1 MPLTWLEEQLLGGI
15 IKYIAKRTRGGH
27 MFKDMLLKNWV
38 TTAIGIIGAVVLVLN
53 DLISRGDLDDQTIIL
68 AVSTAVLG
76 AVSKSFNVSGTK
88 P

>member
-1 MPLTWLEEQLLGGI
+1 MPLTWLEKRLLGAA

-27 MFKDMLLKNWV
+27 MFKEMLLKNWV

-53 DLISRGDLDDQTIIL
+53 DLISRGALNDQTIIL

>member
-1 MPLTWLEEQLLGGI
+1 MPLTWLEKRLLGGV
-15 IKYIAKRTRGGH
+15 IKCIAKRTRGGH
-27 MFKDMLLKNWV
+27 MFKEMLLKNWV

-53 DLISRGDLDDQTIIL
+53 DLISRGALNDQTIIL

>member
-53 DLISRGDLDDQTIIL
+53 DLISRGTLDDQTIIL
-68 AVSTAVLG
+68 AVSTAILG

>member
-53 DLISRGDLDDQTIIL
+53 DLISRGTLDDQTIIL

>member
-38 TTAIGIIGAVVLVLN
+38 TTAIGIIGAVALVLN
-53 DLISRGDLDDQTIIL
+53 DLMVKGTLDDQTIIL

>member
-1 MPLTWLEEQLLGGI
+1 MPLTWLEKRFLGAA

-27 MFKDMLLKNWV
+27 MFKEMLLKNWV

-53 DLISRGDLDDQTIIL
+53 DLISRGALNDQTIIL

>member
-1 MPLTWLEEQLLGGI
+1 
-15 IKYIAKRTRGGH
+15 
-27 MFKDMLLKNWV
+27 MFKEMLLKNWV

-53 DLISRGDLDDQTIIL
+53 NLITKGALDDQTIIL

>member
-1 MPLTWLEEQLLGGI
+1 
-15 IKYIAKRTRGGH
+15 
-27 MFKDMLLKNWV
+27 MFKEMLLKNWV

-53 DLISRGDLDDQTIIL
+53 DLISRGALNDQTIIL

>member
-1 MPLTWLEEQLLGGI
+1 MPLTWLEKRLLGAA
-15 IKYIAKRTRGGH
+15 IKYIAKRTRVGH
-27 MFKDMLLKNWV
+27 MFKEMLFKNWV
-38 TTAIGIIGAVVLVLN
+38 KTAIGIIGAVVLVLN
-53 DLISRGDLDDQTIIL
+53 DLISRGALDDQTIIL

>member
-27 MFKDMLLKNWV
+27 MFKEMLLKNWV

-53 DLISRGDLDDQTIIL
+53 DLISRGALNDQTIIL

>member
-1 MPLTWLEEQLLGGI
+1 MPLTWLENQLLGGI
-15 IKYIAKRTRGGH
+15 IKYIAKRTRGGS
-27 MFKDMLLKNWV
+27 MFKEMLLKNWV

-53 DLISRGDLDDQTIIL
+53 DLITKGALDDQTIIL

>member
-1 MPLTWLEEQLLGGI
+1 
-15 IKYIAKRTRGGH
+15 
-27 MFKDMLLKNWV
+27 MFKEMLLKNWV

-53 DLISRGDLDDQTIIL
+53 DLISRGALNDQTIIL
-68 AVSTAVLG
+68 AVSTAILG

>member
-1 MPLTWLEEQLLGGI
+1 
-15 IKYIAKRTRGGH
+15 
-27 MFKDMLLKNWV
+27 MFKEMLLKNWV

-53 DLISRGDLDDQTIIL
+53 DLISRGALDDQTIIL

>member
-1 MPLTWLEEQLLGGI
+1 MPLTWLEKRLLGSA

-27 MFKDMLLKNWV
+27 MFKDMLVKNWV

-53 DLISRGDLDDQTIIL
+53 DLMVRGTLDDQTIIL
-68 AVSTAVLG
+68 AISTAVLG